1 MQHNAGA
8 KPTQVLSKFGK
19 LVPPP
24 GEGAAFVVKRSLPK
38 IASLYKCA
46 VALAARPRDA
56 FHCWPMCTHQ
66 HLSHTMVSSMPV
78 KSLMS

>member
-46 VALAARPRDA
+46 ATL
-56 FHCWPMCTHQ
+56 TL
-66 HLSHTMVSSMPV
+66 HL
-78 KSLMS
+78 

>member
-1 MQHNAGA
+1 LLPLLQVRMQHNAGA

-46 VALAARPRDA
+46 AILIP
-56 FHCWPMCTHQ
+56 
-66 HLSHTMVSSMPV
+66 
-78 KSLMS
+78 

>member
-1 MQHNAGA
+1 MSTCALQVRMQHNGGVS

-24 GEGAAFVVKRSLPK
+24 GEGAVTAVKRSIPK

-46 VALAARPRDA
+46 FLEILVMFL
-56 FHCWPMCTHQ
+56 
-66 HLSHTMVSSMPV
+66 LE
-78 KSLMS
+78 